1 MVRSH
6 VLCPHPNSE
15 LLGSEQQSHFLLD
28 GVIFFF
34 TKSLLQKPK
43 VPISVISGFL
53 GAGKTTM
60 LQQILSNKGG
70 IKVGVVVNDL
80 AAVNIDSKVC
90 QM

>member
-1 MVRSH
+1 M
-6 VLCPHPNSE
+6 
-15 LLGSEQQSHFLLD
+15 
-28 GVIFFF
+28 
-34 TKSLLQKPK
+34 

-80 AAVNIDSKVC
+80 AAVNIDSKVVFC
-90 QM
+90 LNARFKNNV